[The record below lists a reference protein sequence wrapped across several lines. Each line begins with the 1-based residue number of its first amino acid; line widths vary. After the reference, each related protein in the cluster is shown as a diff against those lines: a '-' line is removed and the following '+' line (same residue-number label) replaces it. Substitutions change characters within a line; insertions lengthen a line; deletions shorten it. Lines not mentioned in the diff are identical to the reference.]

1 MESQGGHSIRV
12 CVVVLDETLGTNVPD
27 FNGLVIGSGGD
38 AGAVGV
44 EANCVNLCLVV
55 CVGMNQVLLG
65 DIPELDRL
73 VIRA

>member
-1 MESQGGHSIRV
+1 MEGQGGHSIRV

-44 EANCVNLCLVV
+44 EANSIDFCLVV